1 MSNDKQNNIGIEC
14 TIGWFDAEDAIDYV
28 LIMFDDSE
36 DPEAEN
42 DDKVFYYLN
51 KNEQDLLYKYIS
63 ESRDKFSV
71 GDEWYIDLTDE
82 YWFMTKEENN
92 NA

>member
-1 MSNDKQNNIGIEC
+1 MSNQYNHTGIEC
-14 TIGWFDAEDAIDYV
+14 TIGWFDDEDVTNYV
-28 LIMFDDSE
+28 LIMFDDNE
-36 DPEAEN
+36 DPGTED

-51 KNEQDLLYKYIS
+51 KSEQDLLYKYIS
-63 ESRDKFSV
+63 ESQNKFSV
-71 GDEWYIDLTDE
+71 SDEWYIDLTDD